1 MRALFKYIVFFVL
14 AFNCALANAQNVA
27 FEPFE
32 DEPEISVQNFTAAL
46 NLPHPAQ
53 MGDILSQSDTAGLGA
68 LLTLGRYF
76 DARYPDA
83 SIYSDFSRDVGFIF
97 PKASQEEIASYTKK
111 IRYVVVLYR
120 LGMQKYNEAKEKILA
135 PPDPPLIV
143 ADDEYAI
150 VGDRAYLPTKEG
162 EVAIISDFKKVVGYS
177 YNPREIEAMEKRAQR
192 LYEAGRKKTDFERFK
207 TMLDKIEF
215 SRLTSYGITIPSP
228 FVGNA
233 GIGAWIEQNGFKARL
248 ISEKARIGQQKTFL
262 AAFHVDVPSHRLML
276 ATNLGDTLKKPK
288 LELTNAQNVAAYE
301 MFYPLPVQPAGS
313 QMMGVYRGN
322 FAFPIKITLQ
332 EAQKPVFFEANLHF
346 FNCDFNFDCKKEVLH
361 GTLAIEQADDGEDV
375 SSSMSNFIRQSYFNL
390 PDETNKYLALKK
402 VDYQT
407 DESLTNVSKLNLTF
421 DYKAKIRNFALFLE
435 NDLNTT
441 FSNPKIVIDGKRIY
455 VQITPIE
462 NDEGLFEYPLT
473 VSARINNYATIRQT
487 VDIKNFQAQ
496 TEKNS
501 ALRLFWIAFLAALL
515 FYVTPFGAALALKP
529 FYLNGPFDKRFI
541 ISKICALAASVFVCA
556 YFAYQNKDIL
566 YFLLEPHTFYVA
578 FVMLCLWLFFDG
590 IRFFAS
596 KAPEYPVFSGLFE
609 AFSIIL
615 LWPLSNAPYMYQFF
629 ENINELQAMGIYLS
643 AAFFCLG
650 LFVPELLH
658 LCLFKRQIPDKL
670 KELLLLISKMMT
682 GIALLCCV
690 LWILLPLNASGI
702 VKTVLLLM
710 LSWLV
715 LKICLNFWKALLQ
728 TNLPGTQIKNAEKVV
743 FLLIMLSIFVFAK
756 ALARK
761 NVATAFVDEAQISQK
776 ISEGKSVLVGLYTP
790 SCIVCKYNKLAA
802 LSSQN
807 LKNLNKRFKFE
818 YMPFEIGA
826 FSPKIKA
833 YFEKYNRFGDPL
845 YVLYT
850 PLIPGGVVLDS
861 LMSPSFLAEQIET
874 FNP

>member
-1 MRALFKYIVFFVL
+1 MRALIKYIVFFVS
-14 AFNCALANAQNVA
+14 AFNCALANAQNVE

-32 DEPEISVQNFTAAL
+32 DEPEISVPNFTAAL

-53 MGDILSQSDTAGLGA
+53 MGNILSQSETQGLGA

-83 SIYSDFSRDVGFIF
+83 SIYADFSQDVAFIF
-97 PKASQEEIASYTKK
+97 PEASAEEVASYTKK
-111 IRYVVVLYR
+111 IRYAVVLYR
-120 LGMQKYNEAKEKILA
+120 LGMQKYIEAKEKILA

-150 VGDRAYLPTKEG
+150 IGDRAYLPTKEG
-162 EVAIISDFKKVVGYS
+162 DVAIISDFKKVVGYS

-207 TMLDKIEF
+207 SMLDKIEF
-215 SRLTSYGITIPSP
+215 SKLTSYGVTIASP

-233 GIGAWIEQNGFKARL
+233 GIGAWAQKNGFKARL
-248 ISEKARIGQQKTFL
+248 ISEKARIGKQKTFL

-276 ATNLGDTLKKPK
+276 ATNLIGTLQKPQI
-288 LELTNAQNVAAYE
+288 ELTNAQNVATYE
-301 MFYPLPVQPAGS
+301 MYYPMPVQPAAS
-313 QMMGVYRGN
+313 QMTGVYRGN
-322 FAFPIKITLQ
+322 FAFPIKITLE
-332 EAQKPVFFEANLHF
+332 EAQKPVLFEANLHF
-346 FNCDFNFDCKKEVLH
+346 FDCDFNLDCKKEVLH
-361 GTLAIEQADDGEDV
+361 GTLEIEQADDGEDV
-375 SSSMSNFIRQSYFNL
+375 SSSMSNFIRQSYHNL

-402 VDYQT
+402 VSYQT
-407 DESLTNVSKLNLTF
+407 DESLEKASEIYLTF
-421 DYKAKIRNFALFLE
+421 AYKAKIRNFALFLE

-462 NDEGLFEYPLT
+462 NDENFFEYPLT

-487 VDIKNFQAQ
+487 VDIKTFQAQ
-496 TEKNS
+496 IQKIS
-501 ALRLFWIAFLAALL
+501 ALGLCWVAFLAALL
-515 FYVTPFGAALALKP
+515 FYITPFGAALALKP
-529 FYLNGPFDKRFI
+529 FYSNRPLDKRFI
-541 ISKICALAASVFVCA
+541 VSKICALAAGVFVGA
-556 YFAYQNKDIL
+556 YLAFQNKDIL

-578 FVMLCLWLFFDG
+578 SVMLCLWLCFEG
-590 IRFFAS
+590 ARFFAS
-596 KAPEYPVFSGLFE
+596 KAPEYPAFSGLLE
-609 AFSIIL
+609 AFFIML
-615 LWPLSNAPYMYQFF
+615 FWPLSNAPYMFRFF
-629 ENINELQAMGIYLS
+629 ENINTNQATNIYLS

-650 LFVPELLH
+650 LLMPELLR
-658 LCLFKRQIPDKL
+658 LCLIKRQIPEKL
-670 KELLLLISKMMT
+670 KELLLLISKTMT

-690 LWILLPLNASGI
+690 LWLLLPLDALSI
-702 VKTVLLLM
+702 FKTM
-710 LSWLV
+710 LWLV
-715 LKICLNFWKALLQ
+715 LSWIILKVCLNFWKALLQ
-728 TNLPGTQIKNAEKVV
+728 TDLPHAQIKNAEKAV
-743 FLLIMLSIFVFAK
+743 FLLITLFVVVFAK

-761 NVATAFVDEAQISQK
+761 NVATAFFDEAQISRK
-776 ISEGKSVLVGLYTP
+776 ISEGKTVLVGLYTP
-790 SCIVCKYNKLAA
+790 SCLVCKYNELAA
-802 LSSQN
+802 LNSQN

-818 YMPFEIGA
+818 YMPYKIGA

-833 YFEKYNRFGDPL
+833 YFEKYNRFGEPL

-850 PLIPGGVVLDS
+850 PLIPNGVVLDS